1 MKKLM
6 QTYIIIVPGSIV
18 KLMFPWL
25 FIWMAFDTSYDII
38 YRNLY

>member
-6 QTYIIIVPGSIV
+6 QTYITIVPGGIV
-18 KLMFPWL
+18 KLMFPL